1 MTNDISVSFIKIREA
16 ICKIKS
22 LKLKR
27 DEC

>member
-1 MTNDISVSFIKIREA
+1 MINDISISFIKIREA
-16 ICKIKS
+16 ICKIKL